1 MFSALEHLGDLEG
14 DLEGLLVVEARVD
27 EGLVVLGQAG
37 LVDVL
42 ASAEDLGDV
51 VAGELDVDAAP
62 GAVPRARWTSKKPR
76 ISSRIVSKRRVL

>member
-1 MFSALEHLGDLEG
+1 M
-14 DLEGLLVVEARVD
+14 VEAWVD
-27 EGLVVLGQAG
+27 EGLIVLGQAG

-51 VAGELDVDAAP
+51 VAGELDVDAARG
-62 GAVPRARWTSKKPR
+62 GAQGAWTSKKPR